1 MDDSEQN
8 KDSAKKRPRP
18 SARSIAN
25 LKPTKK
31 GEPSRNPLGA
41 KLHNPLTRALK
52 RVTQDS
58 YCEALSIAFE
68 RQEDELEKFVNNPET
83 PMLQKFVAKAMLSAF
98 KRGDFA
104 FVERIADR
112 LIGKVSENMVIN
124 QTGAGNV
131 VAQIAVMSDAEIKSR
146 VAKLKEDV

>member
-1 MDDSEQN
+1 M
-8 KDSAKKRPRP
+8 SAK
-18 SARSIAN
+18 SLAN
-25 LKPTKK
+25 LKPAAK
-31 GEPSRNPLGA
+31 GDVRNPLGGNS
-41 KLHNPLTRALK
+41 HNPLTRALK

-112 LIGKVSENMVIN
+112 LIGKVSDNMVIN